1 MFDFN
6 TQSSNELLISAI
18 FHILCYI
25 WMIYFLKNTILF
37 ANLSELEEKKH
48 YGLRGG
54 GGGAS
59 RVGSGN
65 PRKLV

>member
-37 ANLSELEEKKH
+37 ANLSELEEKNIMVRE
-48 YGLRGG
+48 GGRGG
-54 GGGAS
+54 
-59 RVGSGN
+59 V
-65 PRKLV
+65 KLGRIGQS

>member
-37 ANLSELEEKKH
+37 ANLAELEEKK
-48 YGLRGG
+48 LWFERG
-54 GGGAS
+54 
-59 RVGSGN
+59 VGRIGQSYKMSMTN
-65 PRKLV
+65 FD